1 MDIGVRDSARQVGG
15 FGKTPGV
22 STFCSKKSFPSC
34 RPSRP
39 CRETLQVCDPWTA
52 EPSRQKTP
60 VQTMG
65 NSLWHHDTR
74 QKLMRFCLAPFP
86 SKIRWW
92 EGGATSDAKW
102 DFPLLPIHTPIYSHL
117 SFFFP
122 PFLTPPLPP
131 VEFLCSHETIAQ
143 RCDSS
148 FSVRVAQLVVSALI
162 STLTSHASLSH
173 ISLKHTCHHNVRST
187 RVTLVS
193 LYTTTTTHPFLYP
206 SAHLTLPSLFQGTQ
220 DSLSSLSLLLPFPP
234 SLSLLIFPPSD
245 FPALPSTLRDSP
257 SSPPWLPGYFRGTLP
272 RVPGRPS
279 FSGSPAPRRAQS
291 SGTSRLSVF
300 FLFMI
305 CVTLVVRLFVQGV
318 LLFFRVFFRRL
329 VYFLFLFFCC
339 DFSLQSNFGSFL
351 FFLRG
356 GIWKLP
362 AITTRQSIS
371 FHGPGARNDSLFSR
385 SRKSPG
391 MATFS
396 RLQKLLEQHLFQI
409 V

>member
-1 MDIGVRDSARQVGG
+1 MQSFLHSDARCVQLGIIRTAGRFLDIGVRDSASQVGG

-22 STFCSKKSFPSC
+22 STFCAKKSFPSC

-148 FSVRVAQLVVSALI
+148 FSVRVAQLVVSVLI
-162 STLTSHASLSH
+162 GTLTSHASLESYQPQTH
-173 ISLKHTCHHNVRST
+173 LPSQRAQHTCDTCLTVHHHHHPPISLPVRPPDHYHHFFKAPR
-187 RVTLVS
+187 TLS
-193 LYTTTTTHPFLYP
+193 
-206 SAHLTLPSLFQGTQ
+206 
-220 DSLSSLSLLLPFPP
+220 PP
-234 SLSLLIFPPSD
+234 SLSFFPFLPPCPSSFSLLLTFQH
-245 FPALPSTLRDSP
+245 FPALSETLPVLR
-257 SSPPWLPGYFRGTLP
+257 PGYQDTSAGHFPESPGDPLSPEVPLP
-272 RVPGRPS
+272 EEHSHREH
-279 FSGSPAPRRAQS
+279 RAFQF
-291 SGTSRLSVF
+291 F

-318 LLFFRVFFRRL
+318 LLFFRVFFSSSG
-329 VYFLFLFFCC
+329 VFSVSLFL
-339 DFSLQSNFGSFL
+339 L
-351 FFLRG
+351 
-356 GIWKLP
+356 
-362 AITTRQSIS
+362 
-371 FHGPGARNDSLFSR
+371 
-385 SRKSPG
+385 
-391 MATFS
+391 
-396 RLQKLLEQHLFQI
+396 
-409 V
+409 